1 MRKLKP
7 REIEGDM
14 ATFSSEVRPEVKVGS
29 LTPEEFLTVIKY
41 YLFYE
46 VNVVFLIQIWYEH
59 LILFPSTKLMFPKRH
74 LKLDGLLAISSYTLP
89 SFGLRFCSN
98 LNLSVT

>member
-1 MRKLKP
+1 MNWMLFLFPFLQMRKLKP

-46 VNVVFLIQIWYEH
+46 VNVVFLIQI
-59 LILFPSTKLMFPKRH
+59 
-74 LKLDGLLAISSYTLP
+74 
-89 SFGLRFCSN
+89 
-98 LNLSVT
+98 